1 MEPFKIIYSN
11 NLIYNQF
18 ICSLFYALFPFLC
31 FMLVILQFKMIPKR
45 NAEVLSSVLSSGRL
59 RYALVR
65 IQVLDKLCSGI
76 SYSAFGCEFSV
87 NRSTIYVK

>member
-1 MEPFKIIYSN
+1 
-11 NLIYNQF
+11 
-18 ICSLFYALFPFLC
+18 
-31 FMLVILQFKMIPKR
+31 MLVILQFKMIPKR